1 MGCLLAPFRALGCL
15 VIVAG
20 VAVAWLYRDRVLG
33 AALELAGGRHDVPA
47 AAGRPGTRALATGKA
62 RADSVRRGAVASVI
76 LNPAE
81 TASLIA
87 SGLDPVVRRQLDS
100 LEVRLLDGE
109 IEIGARLA
117 TARLPREALGP
128 LTVALRDHERVR
140 AAGPVSVIGSAQ
152 GEWRIERLDVAG
164 VPLPA
169 DAVAPVLGRALGEG
183 RQTLP
188 VAIPPGVRDIRIRP
202 NGAILF
208 GARSP

>member
-20 VAVAWLYRDRVLG
+20 VVVAWLYRDRVLG
-33 AALELAGGRHDVPA
+33 AALELAGRRREVPA
-47 AAGRPGTRALATGKA
+47 AAGRPGTRALATAKA
-62 RADSVRRGAVASVI
+62 RADSVRRGAVDSVI
-76 LNPAE
+76 LSPAE

-109 IEIGARLA
+109 IEIGARVA
-117 TARLPREALGP
+117 TARLPRETLGP
-128 LTVALRDHERVR
+128 LTLAVRDHERVR
-140 AAGPVSVIGSAQ
+140 AAGPVTVIGPAQ

-169 DAVAPVLGRALGEG
+169 DAVAPVLGRALGDG
-183 RQTLP
+183 RHTLP

-202 NGAILF
+202 NGAVLF